1 MFLAWNYTIELF
13 FWIVLGAV
21 ILVSLTILFAGP
33 GFRSKKSETSEET
46 LSLTGENV
54 DSPEGS
60 ILDQD
65 TASDR
70 VEEELEILEEIE
82 KGETAWTRLRGW
94 VRNIPTRLR
103 RLGKWIRNIPARL
116 VRGIRK
122 ILRLLRNEWNAIV
135 VGIGFCFYSGLVCVL
150 GALIVFETLIAYER
164 IEITGEWGGITLET
178 WIFRLALIFGATIFL
193 TGVI

>member
-94 VRNIPTRLR
+94 VRNIPTRLGR
-103 RLGKWIRNIPARL
+103 WIRNIPTRL
-116 VRGIRK
+116 
-122 ILRLLRNEWNAIV
+122 
-135 VGIGFCFYSGLVCVL
+135 
-150 GALIVFETLIAYER
+150 
-164 IEITGEWGGITLET
+164 
-178 WIFRLALIFGATIFL
+178 
-193 TGVI
+193 